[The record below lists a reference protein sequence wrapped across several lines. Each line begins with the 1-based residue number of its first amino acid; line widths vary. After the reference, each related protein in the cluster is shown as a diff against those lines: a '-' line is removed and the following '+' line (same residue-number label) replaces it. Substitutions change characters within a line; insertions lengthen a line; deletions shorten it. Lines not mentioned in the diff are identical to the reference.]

1 MVLNIGVKADRKV
14 FVRGWGLDVE
24 LQGKLSLRGT
34 TSDPEISGKFNSIR
48 GRYEEFG
55 KKLYLKKAELLFE
68 GKVPPSPFLNIIGSI
83 TQSDVEIKIIL
94 TGSVKNPLLRI
105 ESIPIMPQEDVLSIL
120 LFGKTTTKITP
131 IQVMQLAVSLK
142 KLLGK
147 GGSTIDPLDKIRNL
161 FGVDNI
167 SVTNSTVNDDTTI
180 GVGKY
185 IGNKV
190 YFEVERGIQ
199 AGSEKAHVEIEISP
213 HIFIESD
220 TNTSSESNL
229 GINWK
234 YEY

>member
-1 MVLNIGVKADRKV
+1 M
-14 FVRGWGLDVE
+14 
-24 LQGKLSLRGT
+24 
-34 TSDPEISGKFNSIR
+34 
-48 GRYEEFG
+48 
-55 KKLYLKKAELLFE
+55 
-68 GKVPPSPFLNIIGSI
+68 PPSPFLNIIGSI
-83 TQSDVEIKIIL
+83 TQSDVEIKVIL

-120 LFGKTTTKITP
+120 LFGKTTAKITP
-131 IQVMQLAVSLK
+131 IQVIQLAASIK

-147 GGSTIDPLDKIRNL
+147 GGGTIDPLDKIRNL

-180 GVGKY
+180 GIGKY

-190 YFEVERGIQ
+190 YFEVEKGIQ

-220 TNTSSESNL
+220 TSTTSESNL